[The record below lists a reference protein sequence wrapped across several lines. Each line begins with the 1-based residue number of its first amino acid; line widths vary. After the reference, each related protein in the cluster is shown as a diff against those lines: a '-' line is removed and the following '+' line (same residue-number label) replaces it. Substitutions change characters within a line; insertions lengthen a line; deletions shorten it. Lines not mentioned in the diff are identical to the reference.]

1 MHDTLN
7 LTNRTIGD
15 LATDIPAA
23 IRVFQAWKID
33 YCCGGKRSLADACAS
48 AGRTVDEFEAA
59 IAAAPDVTG
68 SSEVAWRTESLKSV
82 AAQIC
87 ERYHRYTR
95 EELVTLQALATKVY
109 GVHGARNPELA
120 HVVDLINEL
129 SGDMIPHM
137 LKEEQVLFPYVDQL
151 QEAADGQRAAAT
163 PFFGTVKNPVQMMMN
178 EHDRVGEL
186 LVQLRAVTTDYTLP
200 PTACFSYT
208 QLFTRLQEFERLTH
222 EHVHVENNIYFP
234 RAIELEERIGNTASF
249 AAQPGN
255 AAASHACG
263 CGGH

>member
-1 MHDTLN
+1 MHTFN
-7 LTNRTIGD
+7 LTDRTVGE

-33 YCCGGKRSLADACAS
+33 YCCGGKRPLADACAS
-48 AGRTVDEFEAA
+48 VGKTVEEFAAA
-59 IAAAPDVTG
+59 IALAPAAG
-68 SSEVAWRTESLKSV
+68 GAEVPWTTAPLATVS
-82 AAQIC
+82 AQIC

-95 EELVTLQALATKVY
+95 EELPTLQALATKVY
-109 GVHGARNPELA
+109 GVHGGRNPELGRLEQL
-120 HVVDLINEL
+120 VGEL
-129 SGDMIPHM
+129 TGDMIPHM

-151 QEAADGQRAAAT
+151 EEAAAGKRAAAT

-186 LVQLRAVTTDYTLP
+186 LVEARSITSDYSLP

-208 QLFTRLQEFERLTH
+208 QLFRRLEEFERLTH
-222 EHVHVENNIYFP
+222 EHIHVENNIYFP
-234 RAIELEERIGNTASF
+234 RAVELEERMGNTASF
-249 AAQPGN
+249 AAHPGN
-255 AAASHACG
+255 AGASHACG